1 MNKVLSC
8 VLQTF
13 YIYEEI
19 KRTKC
24 HCYSGAK
31 TILGIFKT
39 TIASYYECLKSS
51 RNNSKLIRGSLNLG
65 EETEINIRNE
75 KVATGNPHV
84 ISDILLNREDIKK
97 YNQVSR

>member
-1 MNKVLSC
+1 M
-8 VLQTF
+8 
-13 YIYEEI
+13 
-19 KRTKC
+19 
-24 HCYSGAK
+24 G
-31 TILGIFKT
+31 
-39 TIASYYECLKSS
+39 
-51 RNNSKLIRGSLNLG
+51 NSNLG